1 MKKLVA
7 MVFFAMVAGNAVAQA
22 GGSAEG
28 AGAGAGAAAGVSA
41 GTIATVAVAVVGI
54 AGPLQVVVVV
64 TTRRRTTERTLDRNT
79 CRALPGPPGRVLSF
93 LESPRERTLT

>member
-28 AGAGAGAAAGVSA
+28 AGAGAGGATAGVTA
-41 GTIATVAVAVVGI
+41 GTIATIAVAVVGI
-54 AGPLQVVVVV
+54 AAAASSSSSSNNTTWQGSVVFGISAGANSY
-64 TTRRRTTERTLDRNT
+64 L
-79 CRALPGPPGRVLSF
+79 GR
-93 LESPRERTLT
+93 